1 MIYMRWKYEDALSKG
16 NRLALGWYNRQGLQV
31 MGANAAQTT
40 FAMLPLE
47 NGQAEHIRSF
57 HLVSSEIPLK
67 GILCTA
73 WDDSSPL
80 FDTYWKGFIANAQY
94 SWNIAE
100 EMDIREFSRRYLI
113 REFGNTVSSLPDF
126 RLALESAFPLWEWRP
141 QGDVEDKREL

>member
-1 MIYMRWKYEDALSKG
+1 M
-16 NRLALGWYNRQGLQV
+16 GWYNRQGLQV

-80 FDTYWKGFIANAQY
+80 FDTYWKYSFFTSRLQIGFGVRI
-94 SWNIAE
+94 SVV
-100 EMDIREFSRRYLI
+100 
-113 REFGNTVSSLPDF
+113 GN
-126 RLALESAFPLWEWRP
+126 RSAGLWRP